1 MRQQFPRREG
11 HWWGIC
17 ADTMLGIKD
26 TRWKYDG
33 VRRDYTSR
41 RRHSFGIHAENVL
54 GVRGHSLGIYA
65 ETVLGLRETH

>member
-1 MRQQFPRREG
+1 
-11 HWWGIC
+11 
-17 ADTMLGIKD
+17 MLGIKD